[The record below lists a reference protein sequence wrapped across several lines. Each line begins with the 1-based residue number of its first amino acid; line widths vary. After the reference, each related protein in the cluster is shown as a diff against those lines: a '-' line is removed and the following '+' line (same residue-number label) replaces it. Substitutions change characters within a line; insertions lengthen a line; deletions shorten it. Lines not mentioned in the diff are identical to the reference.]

1 MADTLRLTIS
11 VRSQGHTMPLK
22 DGTVTLDGIAFE
34 FIEVEPQIAAYRR
47 MVRDLEFDACELA
60 STTYYIARSHGA
72 PYTALPIFFERKFHH
87 TGLVVRPDAGIAHPR
102 DLEGRKVGVRA
113 YSVTTGVWTRGILQN
128 EYGLDCSKVTWVV
141 DDEEHVAQ
149 MVLPPNV
156 VHAPEGRSLADM
168 MAAGDLQA
176 GFTANA
182 GIGRAGPPTEGWAAS
197 AAPVDSYPEL
207 LPDGKA
213 AEAEWF
219 ARTGILPM
227 HSTLVI
233 RDEILAARPDVAP
246 KVYNAFLKAK
256 QIYLERLRSGEA
268 SSKQDEG
275 RRKLMKIVGADP
287 LPYGLA
293 ANRPSIEALKLYAE
307 QQKLMAREV
316 SVEELFIDEAGF

>member
-11 VRSQGHTMPLK
+11 VRSQGHTTPLK
-22 DGTVTLDGIAFE
+22 DGTVKLDGIEFE

-47 MVRDLEFDACELA
+47 MVRDLEFDVCELA

-72 PYTALPIFFERKFHH
+72 PYRALPIFFERKFHH
-87 TGLVVRPDAGIAHPR
+87 TGLVVRPDAGITHPK

-113 YSVTTGVWTRGILQN
+113 YSVTTGVWTRGVLQN

-149 MVLPPNV
+149 MVLPANV
-156 VHAPEGRSLADM
+156 VQAPAGKSLADM
-168 MAAGDLQA
+168 MAEGELQA

-182 GIGRAGPPTEGWAAS
+182 GIGRAGPPSEGWSAS
-197 AAPVDSYPEL
+197 AKPVDSYPEL
-207 LPDGKA
+207 IADGKA
-213 AEAEWF
+213 AEAGWY

-233 RDEILAARPDVAP
+233 RDEVLATRPDVAP
-246 KVYNAFLKAK
+246 KIYQAFLHAK
-256 QIYLERLRSGEA
+256 EIYLKRLQTGEA
-268 SSKQDEG
+268 SSKQDES
-275 RRKLMKIVGADP
+275 RRKLMTIVGSDP
-287 LPYGLA
+287 LPYGFATNLA
-293 ANRPSIEALKLYAE
+293 SIEALKLYAE

-316 SVEELFIDEAGF
+316 SVDELFINEASF

>member
-11 VRSQGHTMPLK
+11 VRSQGHTTPPK
-22 DGTVTLDGIAFE
+22 DGTVTLDGIEFE

-47 MVRDLEFDACELA
+47 MVRDLEFDVCELA

-72 PYTALPIFFERKFHH
+72 PYRALPIFFERKFHH
-87 TGLVVRPDAGIAHPR
+87 TGLVIRPDAGIAHPK
-102 DLEGRKVGVRA
+102 DLEGKKVGVRA
-113 YSVTTGVWTRGILQN
+113 YSVTTGVWTRGVLQN
-128 EYGLDCSKVTWVV
+128 EHGLDRSKVTWVV

-156 VHAPEGRSLADM
+156 EHAPEGQSLADL
-168 MAAGDLQA
+168 MAAGELQA

-182 GIGRAGPPTEGWAAS
+182 GIGRAGPPTEGWSAS
-197 AAPVDSYPEL
+197 AKPVDSYPEL
-207 LPDGKA
+207 ISDAKA
-213 AEAEWF
+213 AEAQWY

-246 KVYNAFLKAK
+246 RIYRAFLEAK
-256 QIYLERLRSGEA
+256 EIYLKRLQTGEA
-268 SSKQDEG
+268 ASKQDEG

-287 LPYGLA
+287 LPYGFA
-293 ANRPSIEALKLYAE
+293 ANLASIEALKLYAE
-307 QQKLMAREV
+307 QQQLMARDV
-316 SVEELFIDEAGF
+316 PVDELFINEASF

>member
-197 AAPVDSYPEL
+197 ATPVDSYPEL

-246 KVYNAFLKAK
+246 KIYNAFLKAK

-287 LPYGLA
+287 LPYGLS

-316 SVEELFIDEAGF
+316 SVEELFIDESGF

>member
-11 VRSQGHTMPLK
+11 VRSQGHTTPLK
-22 DGTVTLDGIAFE
+22 DGTVTLDGIEFE

-47 MVRDLEFDACELA
+47 MVRDLEFDVCELA

-72 PYTALPIFFERKFHH
+72 PYRALPIFFERKFHH
-87 TGLVVRPDAGIAHPR
+87 TGLVIRPDAGIAHPK
-102 DLEGRKVGVRA
+102 DLEDKKVGVRA

-156 VHAPEGRSLADM
+156 VHAPERQSLADM
-168 MAAGDLQA
+168 MAAGELQA

-182 GIGRAGPPTEGWAAS
+182 GIGRAGPPTEGWSAS
-197 AAPVDSYPEL
+197 AKPVDSYPEL
-207 LPDGKA
+207 ISDAKA
-213 AEAEWF
+213 AEAQWY

-246 KVYNAFLKAK
+246 RIYRAFLVAK
-256 QIYLERLRSGEA
+256 EIYLKRLQTGEA
-268 SSKQDEG
+268 ASKQDEG

-287 LPYGLA
+287 LPYGFA
-293 ANRPSIEALKLYAE
+293 ANLASIEALKLYAE
-307 QQKLMAREV
+307 QQHLMAREV
-316 SVEELFIDEAGF
+316 SVDELFINEASF